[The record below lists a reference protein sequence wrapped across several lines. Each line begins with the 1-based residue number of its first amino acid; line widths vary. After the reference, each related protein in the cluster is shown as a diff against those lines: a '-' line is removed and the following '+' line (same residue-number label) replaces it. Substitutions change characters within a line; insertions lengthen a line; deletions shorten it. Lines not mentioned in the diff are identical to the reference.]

1 MVEAGMPIDI
11 VDELDQTALIKV
23 ARTNRTYLVRYLLKK
38 GANVDKQ
45 DRYGLTAL
53 HLASDNNNTDVM
65 RILLQHGARKDIKN
79 SLGDTPVDWA
89 HEFARDRNQKEALD
103 LLEQY

>member
-11 VDELDQTALIKV
+11 VDQYDFTALSW
-23 ARTNRTYLVRYLLKK
+23 AALTNQTDVVRYLLKK

-45 DRYGLTAL
+45 DRRGVTAL
-53 HLASDNNNTDVM
+53 HEASACPNNHTDVI
-65 RILLQHGARKDIKN
+65 RILLQHGARKDIKDN
-79 SLGDTPVDWA
+79 GGNTPIDR
-89 HEFARDRNQKEALD
+89 ARYWKNKEAVD